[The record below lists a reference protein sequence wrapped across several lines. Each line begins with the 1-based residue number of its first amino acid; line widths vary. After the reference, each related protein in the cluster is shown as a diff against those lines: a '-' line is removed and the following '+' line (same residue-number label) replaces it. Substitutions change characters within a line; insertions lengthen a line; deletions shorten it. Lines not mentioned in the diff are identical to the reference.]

1 MAQPVDAQAFVR
13 FETAGWRRAGV
24 GDTYHRFFGP
34 ITGRAVEPLLDAAAI
49 GPTSRVLDV
58 ATGPGYVAGRAA
70 ARGAE
75 VTGVDIAP
83 EMLVLARRLWP
94 DVAFRTADAHAL
106 PLADASFDAVVANF
120 LIPHLADHE
129 QAVDEFVRVLRPGGR
144 LALSTWDRPERVPV
158 LGAFLDAIRLAGAE
172 PPTDVPPGPDFFRY
186 AHDEELAGLLRQAGL
201 QDIAVHQLQF
211 THRLASTAELWE
223 GVIGGS
229 VRTAALVR
237 DQPPDRQERIRAA
250 FEQLVGHYRVEDGLE
265 LPVSVTIAAA
275 ARPS

>member
-1 MAQPVDAQAFVR
+1 MPQLVDAQAFVR

-34 ITGRAVEPLLDAAAI
+34 ITARAVEPLLDAAEV
-49 GPTSRVLDV
+49 GPTRRVLDV

-94 DVAFRTADAHAL
+94 DVTFRTGDAHAL
-106 PLADASFDAVVANF
+106 PLDDASFDVVVANF

-129 QAVDEFVRVLRPGGR
+129 QAVQEFVRVLRPDGR
-144 LALSTWDRPERVPV
+144 LALSTWDRPERVPL
-158 LGAFLDAIRLAGAE
+158 LGAFIDAIRLTGAE
-172 PPTDVPPGPDFFRY
+172 PPADVPPDPDFFRY
-186 AHDEELAGLLRQAGL
+186 ADGQELAGLLRQAGL
-201 QDIAVHQLQF
+201 RDVTVDRVEF
-211 THRLASTAELWE
+211 THALGSADELWE

-237 DQPPDRQERIRAA
+237 GQPPDVQERIRKA
-250 FEQLVGHYRVEDGLE
+250 FDHLVARYRVEAGLQ
-265 LPVSVTIAAA
+265 LPVSVRIGAAT
-275 ARPS
+275 RPS